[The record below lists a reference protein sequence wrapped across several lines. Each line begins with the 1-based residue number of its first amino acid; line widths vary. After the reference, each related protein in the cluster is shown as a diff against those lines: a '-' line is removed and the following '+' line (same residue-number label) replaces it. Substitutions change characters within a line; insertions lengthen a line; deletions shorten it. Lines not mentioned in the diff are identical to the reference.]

1 MVKNTFPKLVQCDTG
16 AEYSL
21 SGRIVIIGSDK
32 ACHIRPADKSLP
44 PRAAHLLFTK
54 GAYRIQALS
63 SEVTVSIDGKPLQN
77 QQQLTHGSMVTIGES
92 GFQYLETEDAA
103 ELQPVTPDQ
112 SGNELFLDEL
122 IPIVVSL
129 LKNREDN
136 VFNDLVFSVSR
147 LLRSDASRL
156 VQEDPLSGERKTI
169 SRYPSET
176 GLDRFSNRAIDWAKE
191 KSQAALLH
199 DVDWKDTEQSLNSLE
214 KNLVSSVLCAPLQ
227 SEGTTFGYLYLD
239 RLQNNDLFT
248 EKDRQLCD
256 MLIPLFSEILKNHIA
271 YERQRETIERLQN
284 EWIKPQGGMIFESR
298 KMQETIQLAIKFAKT
313 ESPILILG
321 ETGTGKE
328 LIARFVHEQSQRT
341 EKPFK
346 AINCGA
352 IPVNL
357 IESELFGHE
366 KGAFTGATNR
376 KIGLFEA
383 AEGGTLLLDE
393 IGELPLQL
401 QVKLLRVLQEAEI
414 IRVGG
419 NESIPINVRIVAATN
434 KNLEKE
440 IEEGRFRQDIYFRLN
455 VLAIELPPLRDRD
468 QDILLLAEYFV
479 HKYCEQFGILR
490 KRLTADARSTL
501 LRHIWPGNIRE
512 LENVIQKACLLS
524 EEKRI
529 EEKDIMLPKATLQ
542 DTTAASAQKP
552 ATIKEVRAEAERKII
567 KLTLEKT
574 GGNVSQTAK
583 LLDIDRKWLIKK
595 MEDLQVSADEFR
607 R

>member
-1 MVKNTFPKLVQCDTG
+1 MAKRTFPKLVQCDTK
-16 AEYSL
+16 AEFSL
-21 SGRIVIIGSDK
+21 SGRIVTIGSDK
-32 ACHIRPADKSLP
+32 ACHINPADDSLP
-44 PRAAHLLFTK
+44 PRAAHLLFQK
-54 GAYRIQALS
+54 GAYSIQALS
-63 SEVTVSIDGKPLQN
+63 SEVSISIDSKPLQN
-77 QQQLTHGSMVTIGES
+77 QQPLTHGTEVSIGKS
-92 GFQYLETEDAA
+92 SFQYLEKEDTAK
-103 ELQPVTPDQ
+103 LQPAMPEQ

-122 IPIVVSL
+122 ITIVVSL
-129 LKNREDN
+129 LRNREDN

-156 VQEDPLSGERKTI
+156 VQEDPLTGDRKTI

-191 KSQAALLH
+191 KSQTVLLH
-199 DVDWKDTEQSLNSLE
+199 DVDWEDAKQSQNSLE

-227 SEGTTFGYLYLD
+227 NEGTTFGYLYLD

-248 EKDRQLCD
+248 EKDGQLCD
-256 MLIPLFSEILKNHIA
+256 MLIPLFSEILKNHITH
-271 YERQRETIERLQN
+271 ERQRETIERLQN
-284 EWIKPQGGMIFESR
+284 EWIAPQGRMIFESR
-298 KMQETIQLAIKFAKT
+298 KMQETIQLAVKLAKT

-328 LIARFVHEQSQRT
+328 LIARFVHEQSQRI

-352 IPVNL
+352 IPENL
-357 IESELFGHE
+357 MESELFGHE
-366 KGAFTGATNR
+366 KGAFTGATNQ
-376 KIGLFEA
+376 KAGIFEA

-401 QVKLLRVLQEAEI
+401 QVKLLRVLQEGEI

-419 NESIPINVRIVAATN
+419 NETIPINVRIVAATN

-479 HKYCEQFGILR
+479 HRYSEQFGILH

-501 LRHIWPGNIRE
+501 LRHTWPGNIRE

-524 EEKRI
+524 EDKRI
-529 EEKDIMLPKATLQ
+529 EENDIKLPKTIQQDSAMIPAKKTATL
-542 DTTAASAQKP
+542 
-552 ATIKEVRAEAERKII
+552 KEVRTDAEREVI

-574 GGNVSQTAK
+574 RGNVSQTAK